1 MLRAT
6 VDGGTL
12 QTHEE
17 RGSKMGFFDEIVEA
31 YRRKVGPAKVEYMA
45 AHKRYEAVR
54 DEAAA
59 ELVKTLRGAPELAA
73 LADFEALSGPNA
85 IYVRWASPG
94 DRAEM
99 CLFFSDPTEATVY
112 FAGEDYGRQFTF
124 DAPLEDAVNLFLAWV
139 SGNREVVTSHPECP
153 HDWAETIGATT

>member
-1 MLRAT
+1 M
-6 VDGGTL
+6 
-12 QTHEE
+12 
-17 RGSKMGFFDEIVEA
+17 SFFDEIVEA
-31 YRRKVGPAKVEYMA
+31 YRYKVGPAKVEYMA
-45 AHKRYEAVR
+45 ARKRYEAVR

-73 LADFEALSGPNA
+73 LAEFEALSGPNA

-139 SGNREVVTSHPECP
+139 DGDVYTVTRYGACPE
-153 HDWAETIGATT
+153 DWAETIGCAS